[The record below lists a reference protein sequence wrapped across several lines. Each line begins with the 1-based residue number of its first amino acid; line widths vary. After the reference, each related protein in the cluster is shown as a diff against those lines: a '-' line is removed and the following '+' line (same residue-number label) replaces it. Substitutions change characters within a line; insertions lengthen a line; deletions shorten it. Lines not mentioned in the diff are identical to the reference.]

1 MWVCAS
7 TPPGITY
14 APVASMT
21 RSAFSASP
29 EPGASSATTRSP
41 STSTSAV
48 TSAVAETTSPPL
60 INVVLMRHLRWSRP
74 VSGKWSHRTTY
85 HSRGLSCSFEGGDED
100 GGAVLGLVGGEGE
113 RRGDAQDVA
122 VQAALADQQ
131 AGRLGQLEDLGG
143 GLRTGLAVAVHQLD
157 ADHQPLAADVDHP
170 GQPGGLVQR
179 GAQDRTDPGGVAL
192 QVVVQGVAQVGQRSG
207 GGHRATAEGR

>member
-1 MWVCAS
+1 MCVCAS

-14 APVASMT
+14 LPVASIT
-21 RSAFSASP
+21 RSGVPGGSV
-29 EPGASSATTRSP
+29 PGASSAATRSP

-48 TSAVAETTSPPL
+48 TSAVAEMTSPPL

-74 VSGKWSHRTTY
+74 VSGELGYDPTR
-85 HSRGLSCSFEGGDED
+85 HSQGLSCSVEGGEQD

-113 RRGDAQDVA
+113 RRGDAQHVA

-179 GAQDRTDPGGVAL
+179 GAQDRTDPGGVA
-192 QVVVQGVAQVGQRSG
+192 
-207 GGHRATAEGR
+207 